1 MRNYIKAARLR
12 TLPLSV
18 SGIIVGASIGF
29 TELLKNSAIE
39 NLQMT
44 TSNSNLLQSS
54 IFWLAILTTIGF
66 QVLSNF
72 ANDYGDGIKGTD
84 DNRKGETRMVSS
96 GAISPNQMKRAI
108 VVTSIIS
115 ILTAILLIYEA
126 FGEESFGYSML
137 FLFLGLASIVAAIKY
152 TVGEFSYGY
161 SGFGDL
167 FVFLFFGLLAVVGT
181 YFLYVKQLTYFVFFP
196 AFTIGLLSTAVLN
209 LNNMRDRVSDKNSGK
224 NTLVVKIGPEF
235 AKYYHYY
242 LIASSFLFTFLYSV
256 MNYSSF
262 YQFLFMVAYV
272 PLIKHV
278 LFVMNNKEEAKLD
291 GELKKVAL
299 STFFFAILF
308 SVGLFL

>member
-167 FVFLFFGLLAVVGT
+167 FVFLFFG
-181 YFLYVKQLTYFVFFP
+181 
-196 AFTIGLLSTAVLN
+196 
-209 LNNMRDRVSDKNSGK
+209 
-224 NTLVVKIGPEF
+224 
-235 AKYYHYY
+235 
-242 LIASSFLFTFLYSV
+242 
-256 MNYSSF
+256 
-262 YQFLFMVAYV
+262 
-272 PLIKHV
+272 
-278 LFVMNNKEEAKLD
+278 
-291 GELKKVAL
+291 
-299 STFFFAILF
+299 
-308 SVGLFL
+308 